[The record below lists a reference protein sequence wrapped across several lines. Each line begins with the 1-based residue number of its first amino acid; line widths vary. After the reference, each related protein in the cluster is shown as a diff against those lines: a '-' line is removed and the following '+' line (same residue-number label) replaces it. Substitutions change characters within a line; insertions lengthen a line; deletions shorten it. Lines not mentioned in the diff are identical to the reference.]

1 MTGKPPGLTFDP
13 VMERFFHPRS
23 IVLFGAS
30 SNPVKGGNQVLQNFK
45 QYMERQNY
53 PDLFIVH
60 PRAEAIEGV
69 PCYRSLDQVP
79 GNANGTARIDL
90 AVIVLPVQEVMPV
103 VRACIARDVRGILI
117 ESGNLSNDGREATA
131 FAKEILSMIRGRDI
145 RVVGPN
151 SIGFNVPDLRYCT
164 PIKHYS
170 EFLETRERN
179 VSIVGQSGLFVT
191 GFVEW
196 FFDTTGHG
204 QPFGVSNIAA
214 IGNKLDVNEC
224 DLLEYYLH
232 DERTHAIGMY
242 LEDIRDGSRF
252 MSLLRENRER
262 HRKPV
267 VVLKAGKSEK
277 GKQAVS
283 SHTGSM
289 AGSYAAV
296 EAVAKQFGMIL
307 VETYDELFEMLSI
320 VCQYPALRS
329 NRVGV
334 ISVSGSGCV
343 LSSDFAEKFGMELPE
358 LDEGAL
364 ARLRPLF
371 PDWAPIHNPIDTWA
385 SVEKV
390 GPRESFNRILEIFL
404 ESGLFDAIVL
414 MTISSP
420 FADFDWKFLG
430 EMQRKYQDTPLVVHF
445 FGGQSILEHTA
456 LAKEYRIPVIGSFDR
471 IFKLLELAWDF
482 SRRMSHVHPGS

>member
-1 MTGKPPGLTFDP
+1 
-13 VMERFFHPRS
+13 MERFFHPRS

-30 SNPVKGGNQVLQNFK
+30 SNPKKGGNQVLQNFK

-60 PRAEAIEGV
+60 PREKTIDGV
-69 PCYRSLDQVP
+69 PCYRSLDEVP
-79 GNANGTARIDL
+79 PNANGIGRIDL
-90 AVIVLPVQEVMPV
+90 AVIVLPVQEVMPA
-103 VRACIARDVRGILI
+103 VRSCVARNISGILI
-117 ESGNLSNDGREATA
+117 ESGNLSNDENEAA
-131 FAKEILSMIRGRDI
+131 SFAKEMLSLIRGKDI
-145 RVVGPN
+145 RIVGPN

-196 FFDTTGHG
+196 FFNTTGHG

-232 DERTHAIGMY
+232 DAKTHAIGMY
-242 LEDIRDGSRF
+242 LEDIRDGGRF
-252 MSLLRENRER
+252 ISLLKENRER

-267 VVLKAGKSEK
+267 VLLKAGKSVK

-283 SHTGSM
+283 SHTGSL
-289 AGSYAAV
+289 AGSYTAV

-320 VCQYPALRS
+320 VCQYPVMRS

-343 LSSDFAEKFGMELPE
+343 LSSDFAEKFSVELPE
-358 LDEGAL
+358 LDQGTV

-404 ESGLFDAIVL
+404 ESGLFDSIVL

-420 FADFDWKFLG
+420 FTNFDWKYLG
-430 EMQRKYQDTPLVVHF
+430 DMQRRFNDIPLVVHF

-471 IFKLLELAWDF
+471 IFKLLDLAWDF
-482 SRRMSHVHPGS
+482 SRRISPRSATGSAR

>member
-1 MTGKPPGLTFDP
+1 
-13 VMERFFHPRS
+13 MERFFHPRS

-30 SNPVKGGNQVLQNFK
+30 SNPKKGGNQVLQNFK
-45 QYMERQNY
+45 QYMERQKY

-60 PRAEAIEGV
+60 PREKAIDGIQCYPTLDDV
-69 PCYRSLDQVP
+69 PR
-79 GNANGTARIDL
+79 NANGSERIDL

-103 VRACIARDVRGILI
+103 VRACIARNVRGILI
-117 ESGNLSNDGREATA
+117 ESGNLSNDEKDAAA
-131 FAKEILSMIRGRDI
+131 FSKEILSLIRGKDI

-151 SIGFNVPDLRYCT
+151 SIGFNVPELGYCT
-164 PIKHYS
+164 PIKYYS
-170 EFLETRERN
+170 QFLETRERN

-204 QPFGVSNIAA
+204 QPFGVSNIAS

-232 DERTHAIGMY
+232 DAGTHAIGMY
-242 LEDIRDGSRF
+242 LEDIRDGNRF
-252 MSLLRENRER
+252 ISLLKENRER
-262 HRKPV
+262 LRKPV

-277 GKQAVS
+277 GKRAVS
-283 SHTGSM
+283 SHTGSL
-289 AGSYAAV
+289 AGSYTAV

-320 VCQYPALRS
+320 VCQYPVLKS

-334 ISVSGSGCV
+334 ISVSGAGCV
-343 LSSDFAEKFGMELPE
+343 LSSDFAEKFGMELPDLE
-358 LDEGAL
+358 DATI

-390 GPRESFNRILEIFL
+390 GPQESFNRILEIYL
-404 ESGLFDAIVL
+404 DSGLFDSIVL

-420 FADFDWKFLG
+420 FATFDWPFIS
-430 EMQRKYQDTPLVVHF
+430 EMKRRHEDIPLMVHF
-445 FGGQSILEHTA
+445 FGGQSIIEHTA
-456 LAKEYRIPVIGSFDR
+456 LAKEYRIPVIGSFDH
-471 IFKLLELAWDF
+471 IFKLLGLAWDF
-482 SRRMSHVHPGS
+482 SRRTTAHDRSINLLTSE

>member
-1 MTGKPPGLTFDP
+1 
-13 VMERFFHPRS
+13 MERFFHPRS

-30 SNPVKGGNQVLQNFK
+30 SNPRKGGNQVLQNFK
-45 QYMERQNY
+45 QYMERQKY

-60 PRAEAIEGV
+60 PREKSIEGV
-69 PCYRSLDQVP
+69 SCFPTLGSVP
-79 GNANGTARIDL
+79 ANVNGTGRIDL

-103 VRACIARDVRGILI
+103 VRACIDRDVRGILI
-117 ESGNLSNDGREATA
+117 ESGNLSNDGKESAVY
-131 FAKEILSMIRGRDI
+131 AKELCSLIRGRDI

-196 FFDTTGHG
+196 FFNTTGHG

-232 DERTHAIGMY
+232 DEKTHAIGMY

-252 MSLLRENRER
+252 VSLLKNNRER
-262 HRKPV
+262 YRKPI

-277 GKQAVS
+277 GKQAIS

-289 AGSYAAV
+289 AGSYVTV

-320 VCQYPALRS
+320 VCQYPVIRS

-358 LDEGAL
+358 LDDATV

-390 GPRESFNRILEIFL
+390 GPQESFNRILDIYL
-404 ESGLFDAIVL
+404 ESGLFDSIVL

-420 FADFDWKFLG
+420 FATFDWHYIS
-430 EMQRKYQDTPLVVHF
+430 EMQRRYREIPLVVHF

-456 LAKEYRIPVIGSFDR
+456 IAKEYRIPVIDSFDR
-471 IFKLLELAWDF
+471 IFKLLEMAWNF
-482 SRRMSHVHPGS
+482 SKRIAGPAAHGAAR

>member
-1 MTGKPPGLTFDP
+1 M
-13 VMERFFHPRS
+13 
-23 IVLFGAS
+23 
-30 SNPVKGGNQVLQNFK
+30 LQNFK
-45 QYMERQNY
+45 QYMEKQNY

-60 PRAEAIEGV
+60 PREKAIDGV
-69 PCYRSLDQVP
+69 PCFTSLDDVP
-79 GNANGTARIDL
+79 ANANGTGRIDL
-90 AVIVLPVQEVMPV
+90 AVIVLPVREVMPA
-103 VRACIARDVRGILI
+103 VRSCIARTIRGILI
-117 ESGNLSNDGREATA
+117 ESGNLSNDEKEAASFAREM
-131 FAKEILSMIRGRDI
+131 LSLIRGKDI

-164 PIKHYS
+164 PIKYYS
-170 EFLETRERN
+170 KFLETRERN

-224 DLLEYYLH
+224 DLLEYYLN
-232 DERTHAIGMY
+232 DARTHAVGMY
-242 LEDIRDGSRF
+242 LEDIRDGGRF
-252 MSLLRENRER
+252 ISLLKENLER

-283 SHTGSM
+283 SHTGSL

-320 VCQYPALRS
+320 VCQYPVMRS

-343 LSSDFAEKFGMELPE
+343 LSSDFAEKFAMDLPE
-358 LDEGAL
+358 LDDATL

-390 GPRESFNRILEIFL
+390 GPQESFNRILEVFL
-404 ESGLFDAIVL
+404 ESGLFDSIVL

-420 FADFDWKFLG
+420 FTNLDWKYLG
-430 EMQRKYQDTPLVVHF
+430 EMQRRYEDIPLVVHF

-471 IFKLLELAWDF
+471 IFKLLDLASTF
-482 SRRMSHVHPGS
+482 SRRITRRAVTGTARRQP

>member
-1 MTGKPPGLTFDP
+1 
-13 VMERFFHPRS
+13 MERFFHPRS

-30 SNPVKGGNQVLQNFK
+30 SNPRKGGNQVLQNFK
-45 QYMERQNY
+45 QYMERQKY

-60 PRAEAIEGV
+60 PREKAIEGI
-69 PCYRSLDQVP
+69 PCYRNLDDVP
-79 GNANGTARIDL
+79 CNANGTERIDL

-103 VRACIARDVRGILI
+103 VRACIARNVRGILI
-117 ESGNLSNDGREATA
+117 ESGNLSDDENEAA
-131 FAKEILSMIRGRDI
+131 LFAREILSLIRGKDI

-151 SIGFNVPDLRYCT
+151 SIGFNVPDLGYCT
-164 PIKHYS
+164 PIKYYS

-179 VSIVGQSGLFVT
+179 VSLVGQSGLFVT

-224 DLLEYYLH
+224 DILEYFLH
-232 DERTHAIGMY
+232 DDKTHAIGMY
-242 LEDIRDGSRF
+242 LEDVRDGNRF
-252 MSLLRENRER
+252 ISLLKENRER
-262 HRKPV
+262 LRKPV
-267 VVLKAGKSEK
+267 VVLKAGKSDK
-277 GKQAVS
+277 GRRAVS

-289 AGSYAAV
+289 AGSYTTV

-320 VCQYPALRS
+320 VCQYPVLKT

-334 ISVSGSGCV
+334 ISVSGAGCV

-358 LDEGAL
+358 LDDAAV

-390 GPRESFNRILEIFL
+390 GPQESFSRILEIYL
-404 ESGLFDAIVL
+404 ESGLFDSIVM

-420 FADFDWKFLG
+420 FATFDWQFISGMKRRY
-430 EMQRKYQDTPLVVHF
+430 EDIPLVVHF
-445 FGGQSILEHTA
+445 FGGQSIIEHTA
-456 LAKEYRIPVIGSFDR
+456 LAKEYRIPVIGSFDH
-471 IFKLLELAWDF
+471 IFKLLGLAWDF
-482 SRRMSHVHPGS
+482 SRRTAVRAPAPGRT

>member
-1 MTGKPPGLTFDP
+1 
-13 VMERFFHPRS
+13 MERFFHPRS

-30 SNPVKGGNQVLQNFK
+30 SNPKKGGNQVLQNFK
-45 QYMERQNY
+45 QYMEKQNY

-60 PRAEAIEGV
+60 PREKAIDGV
-69 PCYRSLDQVP
+69 RCFRKLDDLP
-79 GNANGTARIDL
+79 RNANGTDRIDL
-90 AVIVLPVQEVMPV
+90 AVIVLPVQQVMPV
-103 VRACIARDVRGILI
+103 VRACIARNVRGILI
-117 ESGNLSNDGREATA
+117 ESGNLSNDEKEAA
-131 FAKEILSMIRGRDI
+131 LFAKEMLSLIRGRDI

-164 PIKHYS
+164 PIKYYS
-170 EFLETRERN
+170 QFLETRERN

-232 DERTHAIGMY
+232 DARTHAIGMY
-242 LEDIRDGSRF
+242 LEDIRDGGRF
-252 MSLLRENRER
+252 VSLLRENRER
-262 HRKPV
+262 HRKPIV
-267 VVLKAGKSEK
+267 LLKAGKSEK
-277 GKQAVS
+277 GKLAVS
-283 SHTGSM
+283 SHTGSL
-289 AGSYAAV
+289 AGSYV
-296 EAVAKQFGMIL
+296 TIEAVARQYGMIL

-320 VCQYPALRS
+320 VCQFPLLRS

-343 LSSDFAEKFGMELPE
+343 LSSDFAEKFGMDLPE
-358 LDEGAL
+358 LDGKTV

-390 GPRESFNRILEIFL
+390 GPQESFNRILEIYL
-404 ESGLFDAIVL
+404 ESGLFDSIVL

-420 FADFDWKFLG
+420 FTTFDWKFISD
-430 EMQRKYQDTPLVVHF
+430 MQGRHREIPLVVHF
-445 FGGQSILEHTA
+445 FGGQSIIEHSA
-456 LAKEYRIPVIGSFDR
+456 IAKEYRIPVIASFDR
-471 IFKLLELAWDF
+471 IFKLLELACDY
-482 SRRMSHVHPGS
+482 SRRAARAHASTKT

>member
-1 MTGKPPGLTFDP
+1 M
-13 VMERFFHPRS
+13 
-23 IVLFGAS
+23 
-30 SNPVKGGNQVLQNFK
+30 LQNFK

-60 PRAEAIEGV
+60 PRVEAIDGV
-69 PCYRSLDQVP
+69 PCYRNIDDMP
-79 GNANGTARIDL
+79 RNTNGTKRIDL

-103 VRACIARDVRGILI
+103 VRACIARNVRGILI
-117 ESGNLSNDGREATA
+117 ESGNLSNDDREAA
-131 FAKEILSMIRGRDI
+131 VFAKEILSLIKGRDI

-164 PIKHYS
+164 PIKYYNQ
-170 EFLETRERN
+170 FLETRDRN

-232 DERTHAIGMY
+232 DAKTHAIGMY
-242 LEDIRDGSRF
+242 LEDIRDGNRF
-252 MSLLRENRER
+252 IALLKENRQR
-262 HRKPV
+262 HHKPV
-267 VVLKAGKSEK
+267 VVLKAGKSDK
-277 GKQAVS
+277 GKQAIS
-283 SHTGSM
+283 SHTGSI
-289 AGSYAAV
+289 AGSYTAV
-296 EAVAKQFGMIL
+296 EAVAKQFSMIL

-320 VCQYPALRS
+320 VCQYPVLRS

-343 LSSDFAEKFGMELPE
+343 LSSDFAEKFNMELPE
-358 LDEGAL
+358 LDGAAT

-390 GPRESFNRILEIFL
+390 GPQESFNRILEIYL
-404 ESGLFDAIVL
+404 ESGLFDSIVL

-420 FADFDWKFLG
+420 FATFDWKFISD
-430 EMQRKYQDTPLVVHF
+430 MQRRYEDIPLVVHF

-456 LAKEYRIPVIGSFDR
+456 LAKEYRIPVIASFDR
-471 IFKLLELAWDF
+471 IFKLLEMAWDF
-482 SRRMSHVHPGS
+482 SRRINHVHAGS